1 MAYAKCG
8 KVASASPKSA
18 LVLKDVNLQG
28 ILILGDVYP
37 ILEENVEG
45 ILDGKAVGF
54 ESM

>member
-1 MAYAKCG
+1 MAYANCG